1 MVPRELTKILLF
13 EVHEALAHPGQLKMY
28 MFIRRCYFWKNLRAD
43 VNRYVKNCSACNKA
57 CLKEPKYVDFTNVI
71 PQFPMANIAIDLLGP
86 YLPTSRGNERILS
99 CMDLLTHYLYLVPI
113 KNKQA
118 NIIVT
123 AYTENIYTEAR
134 GSHTILSDRGSEFTA
149 QTFKQVANEL
159 GLRQV
164 FTSPRTPTGNA
175 VLERAHSFVKNKLTR
190 IRAEVPGLE
199 WDEILPHVH
208 FVYNIVPSSATGE
221 SPFYLFYGRDPY
233 LPTLQDLLGYKI
245 RYLGDD
251 KNGLLIDAMY
261 VLYQE
266 TMASLVCSRQKTT
279 VDVPVLRGEMFSV
292 GDMVLL
298 KDHNKEKLLPQY
310 TQTYRVIRKIGD
322 KTVDIIDQQGKTRR
336 TTFLQLRRVTPTE
349 ALLTKIPANLR
360 FGRQAKYL
368 KSSLPE
374 ILKDISMDTE
384 GKKVTPGRLSAIRLK
399 PTGKCPTAKKTLT
412 AAMKKAKVTPT
423 AWRHRLHPHKLKRK
437 L

>member
-1 MVPRELTKILLF
+1 MVIVPQELKQILLF

-43 VNRYVKNCSACNKA
+43 VNKYVRTCSSCNKA

-71 PQFPMANIAIDLLGP
+71 PRFPMANIAINLLGP

-113 KNKQA
+113 KDKQA
-118 NIIVT
+118 ETIVT
-123 AYTENIYTEAR
+123 AYMENIYTEPG

-190 IRAEVPGLE
+190 IRTEVPGLE
-199 WDEILPHVH
+199 WDEILPHVC
-208 FVYNIVPSSATGE
+208 FAYNIVPSSATGE
-221 SPFYLFYGRDPY
+221 SPFYLFHGRDPY

-266 TMASLVCSRQKTT
+266 TVANLLWSRQSTT
-279 VDVPVLRGEMFSV
+279 VDVPVLRGNMFSI

-298 KDHNKEKLLPQY
+298 KDHTKEKLFPQY
-310 TQTYRVIRKIGD
+310 TQTYRVIKKIED
-322 KTVDIIDQQGKTRR
+322 KMVDIIDQQGKTRR
-336 TTFLQLRRVTPTE
+336 ATFPQLRKVTPME
-349 ALLTKIPANLR
+349 ALLTKIPANMR
-360 FGRQAKYL
+360 YGRQAKYL

-374 ILKDISMDTE
+374 VLRDISLNAEPERVTLKNNQR
-384 GKKVTPGRLSAIRLK
+384 GVKKH
-399 PTGKCPTAKKTLT
+399 PTAKKTWAVT
-412 AAMKKAKVTPT
+412 SNKFKVT
-423 AWRHRLHPHKLKRK
+423 AW
-437 L
+437 

>member
-1 MVPRELTKILLF
+1 
-13 EVHEALAHPGQLKMY
+13 
-28 MFIRRCYFWKNLRAD
+28 MFIRRCYFWKNLWAD
-43 VNRYVKNCSACNKA
+43 INKYVRSCSTCNKA

-71 PQFPMANIAIDLLGP
+71 PRFPMANIAIDLLGP
-86 YLPTSRGNERILS
+86 YLPTSRGNKWILS

-113 KNKQA
+113 KDKQA
-118 NIIVT
+118 ETIVT
-123 AYTENIYTEAR
+123 AYTENIYTEAG
-134 GSHTILSDRGSEFTA
+134 GSHTILPDRGSEFTA
-149 QTFKQVANEL
+149 QTFKQVVNEL

-164 FTSPRTPTGNA
+164 FTSPRTPMGNA

-199 WDEILPHVH
+199 WDEILPHVR
-208 FVYNIVPSSATGE
+208 FAYNIVPLSAAGE
-221 SPFYLFYGRDPY
+221 SPFYLFHGRDPY
-233 LPTLQDLLGYKI
+233 LLTLQDLLGYKI

-266 TMASLVCSRQKTT
+266 TVANLLRSRQSTT
-279 VDVPVLRGEMFSV
+279 VDVPGLRGDMFSI

-298 KDHNKEKLLPQY
+298 KDHTKEKLLPQY
-310 TQTYRVIRKIGD
+310 TQTFWVIKKIGD

-336 TTFLQLRRVTPTE
+336 VMFPQLRKVTPME
-349 ALLTKIPANLR
+349 ALLTKIPANMR
-360 FGRQAKYL
+360 YGRQAKYL

-374 ILKDISMDTE
+374 VLRDISLNAE
-384 GKKVTPGRLSAIRLK
+384 PERVTPKNSQIGVKRR
-399 PTGKCPTAKKTLT
+399 PTAKKTWT
-412 AAMKKAKVTPT
+412 VTSNKFKVT
-423 AWRHRLHPHKLKRK
+423 AWWHWLHPRKLKRK